1 VSALAEVSA
10 EYPTELV
17 DYVTLPDQRRLRI
30 RPLRRCEEGPIRD
43 LFAHLSPASRYL
55 RFFSPMPELPASVM
69 RLLACVDYRR
79 TLALVAEHENGAT
92 PEPIG
97 LASYGALD
105 DGTAE
110 VALVVRD
117 EWQHHHVG
125 TELATRLLRAAEDR
139 GYHRFIVHALTQNV
153 AIRKLLKDVGV
164 VLSSKR
170 HGSELEFAFVRRHL
184 PEKGGPPIL

>member
-1 VSALAEVSA
+1 
-10 EYPTELV
+10 
-17 DYVTLPDQRRLRI
+17 
-30 RPLRRCEEGPIRD
+30 
-43 LFAHLSPASRYL
+43 
-55 RFFSPMPELPASVM
+55 M

-79 TLALVAEHENGAT
+79 TLALVAELEDGAT

-117 EWQHHHVG
+117 EWQQHHVG

-139 GYHRFIVHALTQNV
+139 GFHRFVVHALSENV

-170 HGSELEFAFVRRHL
+170 HGNVFEFEFLRRL
-184 PEKGGPPIL
+184 

>member
-1 VSALAEVSA
+1 MSALAEVSA

-43 LFAHLSPASRYL
+43 LYAHLSPASRYL

-92 PEPIG
+92 LEPIG

-105 DGTAE
+105 DDGTAE
-110 VALVVRD
+110 LALVVRD
-117 EWQHHHVG
+117 EWQHQHVG

-139 GYHRFIVHALTQNV
+139 GFHRFIVHALSENV
-153 AIRKLLKDVGV
+153 AIRRLLKDVGV

-170 HGSELEFAFVRRHL
+170 HGNVFEVEFLRR
-184 PEKGGPPIL
+184 P

>member
-1 VSALAEVSA
+1 MSAVTEVSA
-10 EYPTELV
+10 EYPIELA

-43 LFAHLSPASRYL
+43 LYAHLSPASRYL

-79 TLALVAEHENGAT
+79 TLALVAEHEDGAT

-105 DGTAE
+105 DGSAE
-110 VALVVRD
+110 LALVVRD

-125 TELATRLLRAAEDR
+125 TELARRLLRAAEDR
-139 GYHRFIVHALTQNV
+139 GFHRFIVNALSENV
-153 AIRKLLKDVGV
+153 AIRKLLNDVGV

-170 HGSELEFAFVRRHL
+170 HGNVFEFAFVR
-184 PEKGGPPIL
+184 KS

>member
-1 VSALAEVSA
+1 MSAA
-10 EYPTELV
+10 
-17 DYVTLPDQRRLRI
+17 VTMTPAAVQFRALRGCDTQ
-30 RPLRRCEEGPIRD
+30 PVKE
-43 LFAHLSPASRYL
+43 FYSHLSPRTRYL
-55 RFFSPMPELPASVM
+55 RFFSPMSELPAPVM

-117 EWQHHHVG
+117 EWQQHHVG

-139 GYHRFIVHALTQNV
+139 GFHRFIVNALSENV

-184 PEKGGPPIL
+184 PENGGPPIL

>member
-1 VSALAEVSA
+1 VSAVTEVSA
-10 EYPTELV
+10 EYPIELV

-43 LFAHLSPASRYL
+43 LYAHLSPASRYL

-69 RLLACVDYRR
+69 RMLACVDYQR
-79 TLALVAEHENGAT
+79 TLALVAEHEDGAT

-110 VALVVRD
+110 LALVVRD
-117 EWQHHHVG
+117 EWQHQHVG

-139 GYHRFIVHALTQNV
+139 GFHRFIVHALSENV
-153 AIRKLLKDVGV
+153 SIRNLLKDVGV
-164 VLSSKR
+164 VQSSKR
-170 HGSELEFAFVRRHL
+170 HGNVFEIEFLPRR
-184 PEKGGPPIL
+184 

>member
-1 VSALAEVSA
+1 MS
-10 EYPTELV
+10 
-17 DYVTLPDQRRLRI
+17 
-30 RPLRRCEEGPIRD
+30 
-43 LFAHLSPASRYL
+43 
-55 RFFSPMPELPASVM
+55 ELPAPVM

-117 EWQHHHVG
+117 EWQQHHVG

-139 GYHRFIVHALTQNV
+139 GFHRFIVHALSENV

-170 HGSELEFAFVRRHL
+170 HGSVFEVTFVRRDL
-184 PEKGGPPIL
+184 PA